1 MTLDI
6 HPQAAMATATMI
18 VVVEEEATED
28 GTTIADT
35 AEMIVTVAMA
45 ETATTDTPP
54 AESIAM
60 LVMTDIAAVVVM
72 TDVEAVVATPIVMRE
87 EATVALLARLRQ
99 QPPMVIQHLVE
110 RLGNHT
116 EVEASMTRD
125 SPVVI
130 IDC

>member
-6 HPQAAMATATMI
+6 HPQAVMATATMI

-60 LVMTDIAAVVVM
+60 LAMTDIAAVVVM

>member
-6 HPQAAMATATMI
+6 HPQAVMATATMI

-28 GTTIADT
+28 VTIIVDT

-60 LVMTDIAAVVVM
+60 LAMTDIAAAVVM